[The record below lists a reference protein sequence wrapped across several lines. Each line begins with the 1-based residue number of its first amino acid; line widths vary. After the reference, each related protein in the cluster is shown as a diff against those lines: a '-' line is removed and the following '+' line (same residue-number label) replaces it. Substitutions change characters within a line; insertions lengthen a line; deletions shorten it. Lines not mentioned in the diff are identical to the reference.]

1 LPSLLRVEERR
12 PVAWKP
18 DTSDTNATSRP
29 AKKKEEK
36 ERNGSSLMRVDTS
49 AGVLV
54 GPFALFPSSILA
66 GDEVFSELENLSN
79 NVASA
84 KTSCGNGTIMCH
96 LLFILRGETVVS
108 EISKMLVCSVLN
120 FNERVSSEF

>member
-1 LPSLLRVEERR
+1 
-12 PVAWKP
+12 
-18 DTSDTNATSRP
+18 
-29 AKKKEEK
+29 
-36 ERNGSSLMRVDTS
+36 MRVDTS

-54 GPFALFPSSILA
+54 RPFALSPSSILA

-84 KTSCGNGTIMCH
+84 KTSRGNGAIMCH

-108 EISKMLVCSVLN
+108 EISKMLMCSALN